1 MSLKKINLIAITALL
16 LFNFLLADISQAG
29 VFDEILKG
37 FSTTGGK
44 AGYALSGQ
52 APATEF
58 TPAFMNYI
66 DGMLTLMAAL
76 FMVLMIF
83 AGYLWMNARGR
94 EDQVER
100 AKKLIIG
107 AIIGLAIIL
116 GGRLIVELALFTLN
130 QTLPK

>member
-1 MSLKKINLIAITALL
+1 MSLKKINLIIIIALL

-37 FSTTGGK
+37 FSTTGDK

-52 APATEF
+52 APAQEF
-58 TPAFMNYI
+58 VPAFMNYI
-66 DGMLTLMAAL
+66 NGMLGLMAAL
-76 FMVLMIF
+76 FMVLIIY
-83 AGYLWMNARGR
+83 AGYIWMNARGR

-116 GGRLIVELALFTLN
+116 GGRLIVELALNALN